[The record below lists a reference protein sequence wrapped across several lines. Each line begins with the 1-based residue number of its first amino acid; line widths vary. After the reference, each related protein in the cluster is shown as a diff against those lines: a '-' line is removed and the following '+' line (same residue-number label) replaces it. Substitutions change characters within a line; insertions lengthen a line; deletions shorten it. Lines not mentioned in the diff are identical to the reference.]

1 MPNLNVGELNELFED
16 AKSVDKETYAEM
28 RSNILL
34 SAGEH
39 FAKGNS
45 SYWNRVRTSKD
56 LDERQRLRI
65 TKNWMHKYLRLYV
78 NSILSRS
85 PGTAVSPQN
94 PTELQDQKSAELND
108 KVWKFMKL
116 KYKFKNLNRTLV
128 DDFCR
133 IGECAVKLFFD
144 PDGGSLKG
152 YEGQTDEMGFPVI
165 DEMGQPVPDET
176 KPVFTGEIKFERL
189 YGHQIIRDPKAK
201 QMIDAEWIGYEKLE
215 CMKKLKEV
223 FKNQP
228 DKLSFLVEAKD
239 EYVIFDQ
246 NRMTYTKQKDQVSIR
261 EFYFR
266 PGRLYPNGYFYMATE
281 AGILAEGELPF
292 GVFPIFWAGFDE
304 HPTKAR
310 ATGFIKVARPWQAEI
325 NRSSSACAQHQVT
338 LSDDKILYQA
348 GTKVSQGSLLPGV
361 RGLTYQGT
369 PPTVLPG
376 RTGGQYY
383 EYIDRQVAEMGSA
396 LMIDELGADKVSNLD
411 PFTLLYRSMKEQ
423 SRFSFYTD
431 KYGDF
436 LVDLTSGALE
446 LAKHYLSDE
455 DLQEAIGRDELVNV
469 AEFRTSKPQYYS
481 IMIEQADETLESR
494 LGRQMT
500 VTQILQYVGKQLS
513 SDDIGRLIKNLPFGN
528 WEDGFERLTINED
541 NAKND
546 FLALERGEMP
556 PISKSDNSEFNLKSV
571 ATRMKKRDFGLLPP
585 QVQQLYAQYEQVHL
599 QKQAQEQQALKAAQ
613 SELIPT
619 GGAMV
624 AADMYV
630 PSEDPS
636 KAPKRVRLPYE
647 AVDWLVNMLQH
658 QGKTQEKMET
668 MNQAQLAQIA
678 QMIGQGGGQLNGPQS
693 LPPELTG
700 QVMPA

>member
-1 MPNLNVGELNELFED
+1 M
-16 AKSVDKETYAEM
+16 
-28 RSNILL
+28 
-34 SAGEH
+34 
-39 FAKGNS
+39 
-45 SYWNRVRTSKD
+45 
-56 LDERQRLRI
+56 
-65 TKNWMHKYLRLYV
+65 
-78 NSILSRS
+78 
-85 PGTAVSPQN
+85 
-94 PTELQDQKSAELND
+94 
-108 KVWKFMKL
+108 
-116 KYKFKNLNRTLV
+116 
-128 DDFCR
+128 
-133 IGECAVKLFFD
+133 
-144 PDGGSLKG
+144 
-152 YEGQTDEMGFPVI
+152 
-165 DEMGQPVPDET
+165 
-176 KPVFTGEIKFERL
+176 
-189 YGHQIIRDPKAK
+189 
-201 QMIDAEWIGYEKLE
+201 
-215 CMKKLKEV
+215 
-223 FKNQP
+223 
-228 DKLSFLVEAKD
+228 
-239 EYVIFDQ
+239 
-246 NRMTYTKQKDQVSIR
+246 
-261 EFYFR
+261 
-266 PGRLYPNGYFYMATE
+266 
-281 AGILAEGELPF
+281 
-292 GVFPIFWAGFDE
+292 
-304 HPTKAR
+304 
-310 ATGFIKVARPWQAEI
+310 
-325 NRSSSACAQHQVT
+325 
-338 LSDDKILYQA
+338 
-348 GTKVSQGSLLPGV
+348 

-455 DLQEAIGRDELVNV
+455 DIQEAIGRDELVNV

-630 PSEDPS
+630 PTEDPS

-647 AVDWLVNMLQH
+647 AVDWLVNMLQR